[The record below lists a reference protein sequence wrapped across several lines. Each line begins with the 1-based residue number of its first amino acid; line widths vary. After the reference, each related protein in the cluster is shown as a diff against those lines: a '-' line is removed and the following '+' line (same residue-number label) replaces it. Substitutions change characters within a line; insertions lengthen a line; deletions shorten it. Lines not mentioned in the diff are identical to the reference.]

1 MTSSVVAGTPGAER
15 PRGTLVKQDDDS
27 AQDDVGIRI
36 PFGWSKRV
44 VVPADA
50 VLDIKGSPEWD
61 KAALRCTVTDAQG
74 QQVKLLPP
82 PDNVPVE
89 SAAHG
94 GMWVP
99 LWTIAASFGEV
110 TVGCLDPYRKIPNT
124 ETSFVRVVPRGVVF
138 GR

>member
-1 MTSSVVAGTPGAER
+1 MVIE
-15 PRGTLVKQDDDS
+15 DDDP
-27 AQDDVGIRI
+27 AEADIGTRI
-36 PFGWSKRV
+36 PFGWSKKV

-50 VLDIKGSPEWD
+50 VLDIKGSPDWD

-74 QQVKLLPP
+74 RPVKLLPP

-89 SAAHG
+89 SAGHG

-99 LWTIAASFGEV
+99 LRTIAAPFGEV
-110 TVGCLDPYRKIPNT
+110 TVSCLDPDRKIPHT
-124 ETSFVRVVPRGVVF
+124 ETSFVRVVPRSLVL